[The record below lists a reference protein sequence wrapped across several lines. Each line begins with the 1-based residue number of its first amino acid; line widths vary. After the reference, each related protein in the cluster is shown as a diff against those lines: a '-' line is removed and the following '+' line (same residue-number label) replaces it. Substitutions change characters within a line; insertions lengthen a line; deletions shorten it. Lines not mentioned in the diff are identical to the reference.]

1 MPKVSIII
9 LNWNGEKYLRR
20 CLESVINSS
29 YPSKEILV
37 VDNASSDDSIT
48 IIREFPEIRLI
59 QNPTNLGFAQGNN
72 LGYQH
77 STGDYIYFLNNDTY
91 VEPDFLEPL
100 VKAFESDQDL
110 GGVQSKI
117 YLPNEDNR
125 LDNVGGYL
133 TWTGFLY
140 HYGFRKL
147 DGSKYQRELE
157 IFSAKGAG
165 MCFKREVIEKVGLF
179 DEDFWA
185 YFEETDFCWRVWLAG
200 YKIKFMPESKIYHL
214 LAASFR
220 TVPAHS
226 VVFHN
231 YKNRLCSL
239 TKNLSAPYLLII
251 LPLQLAFLNLIS
263 CIYFL
268 RLNFRQSAAVQLAIF
283 WNILHLPATLVKRT
297 FIQTKIRQTSDRN
310 LFIRIMRNP
319 RLLYYWH
326 LLNDQVGDYEDS
338 RPEGSS
344 GLVDKFL

>member
-20 CLESVINSS
+20 CLESVVNSS

-37 VDNASSDDSIT
+37 VDNASTDYSIK
-48 IIREFPEIRLI
+48 IIHEFPRVRLI
-59 QNPTNLGFAQGNN
+59 QNPTNFGFAQGNN
-72 LGYQH
+72 VGYQG

-91 VEPDFLEPL
+91 VKPDFLEPL
-100 VKAFESDQDL
+100 AEALELDKTL

-117 YLPNEDNR
+117 YLPNEENR
-125 LDNVGGYL
+125 LDNIGGFL

-140 HYGFRKL
+140 HYGFRKK
-147 DGSKYQRELE
+147 DAPKYSRELE

-165 MCFKREVIEKVGLF
+165 MCFKREVIERVGLF

-200 YKIKFMPESKIYHL
+200 FRVKFIPQSKIYHL

-220 TVPAHS
+220 TVPAYS

-239 TKNLSAPYLLII
+239 IKNLSAPYLLII
-251 LPLQLAFLNLIS
+251 LPLHLAFLNLIS
-263 CIYFL
+263 FIYFL
-268 RLNFRQSAAVQLAIF
+268 RLSFGQSAAVQLAIF
-283 WNILHLPATLVKRT
+283 WNILHLIATLAKRT
-297 FIQTKIRQTSDRN
+297 FIQTKIRQIPDRK
-310 LFIRIMRNP
+310 LFIKIIKNP
-319 RLLYYWH
+319 KLSYYWH
-326 LLNDQVGDYEDS
+326 LLNDQVGNYKDD
-338 RPEGSS
+338 
-344 GLVDKFL
+344 